1 MLTSEQHRCSNEKRN
16 FSAEFKRESAQLVVD
31 QKYTVADAAKAMDV
45 GLSTMTR
52 WVKQLRDERQGK
64 TPKASPITPEQI
76 EIRKLRKKLQRIEM
90 ENEILKKGGVL
101 RKAVRLR
108 YAFIRDNTCCWPVR
122 LLCRV
127 LDVHPSGFYAWLQQP
142 HSQRH
147 QADLRLTGQI
157 KQFWLESGCVYGYRK
172 IHLDLRDSGQQCG
185 VNRVWR
191 LMKRVGIKAQVGYR
205 SPRARK
211 GEASIMSPNRLQRQF
226 NPDAPDERW
235 VTDITY
241 IRTHE
246 GWLYL
251 AVVVDLFSRKI
262 IGWSMQSRMTKDI
275 VLNALLMAVWRRN
288 PEKQVLVHSDQGSQY
303 TSHEWQSFLK
313 SHGLE
318 GSMSRRGN
326 CHDNAVAESFF
337 QLLKRERI
345 KKKIYGMREEA
356 RSDIF
361 DYIEMFYNSKRRHGS
376 SEQMSPTEYENQY
389 YQRLGSV

>member
-1 MLTSEQHRCSNEKRN
+1 MSGKRYPE
-16 FSAEFKRESAQLVVD
+16 EFKIEAVKQVVD
-31 QKYTVADAAKAMDV
+31 RGYSVASVATRLDITTHSLYAWIKKYGPDSSANKEQSDAQAEIRRLQKELKRVT
-45 GLSTMTR
+45 
-52 WVKQLRDERQGK
+52 DERD
-64 TPKASPITPEQI
+64 IF
-76 EIRKLRKKLQRIEM
+76 KKSR
-90 ENEILKKGGVL
+90 GVL

-211 GEASIMSPNRLQRQF
+211 GEASIVSPNRLQRQF
-226 NPDAPDERW
+226 NPDAPDKRW

-262 IGWSMQSRMTKDI
+262 IGWSMQSRMTKVI

-288 PEKQVLVHSDQGSQY
+288 PQKQVLVHSDQGSQY

-345 KKKIYGMREEA
+345 KKKIYGTREEA

-376 SEQMSPTEYENQY
+376 SDQMSPTEYENQY

>member
-1 MLTSEQHRCSNEKRN
+1 MSGKRYPE
-16 FSAEFKRESAQLVVD
+16 EFKIEAVKQVVD
-31 QKYTVADAAKAMDV
+31 RGYSVSSVATRLDITTHSLYAWIKKYGPDSSTHKEQSDAQAEIRRLQKELKRVT
-45 GLSTMTR
+45 
-52 WVKQLRDERQGK
+52 DERD
-64 TPKASPITPEQI
+64 IF
-76 EIRKLRKKLQRIEM
+76 KKSR
-90 ENEILKKGGVL
+90 GVL
-101 RKAVRLR
+101 RKTVRLR
-108 YAFIRDNTCCWPVR
+108 YAFIRDNARCWPVR

-147 QADLRLTGQI
+147 RADLRLTGQI

-211 GEASIMSPNRLQRQF
+211 GEASIVSPNRLQRQF

-288 PEKQVLVHSDQGSQY
+288 PQKQVLVHSDQGSQY

-345 KKKIYGMREEA
+345 KKKIYGTREEA

-376 SEQMSPTEYENQY
+376 SDQMSPTEYENQY

>member
-1 MLTSEQHRCSNEKRN
+1 MSGKRYPE
-16 FSAEFKRESAQLVVD
+16 EFKIEAVKQVVD
-31 QKYTVADAAKAMDV
+31 RGYSVASVATRLDITTHSLYAWIKKYGPDSSTNKEQSDAQTEIRRLQKELKRVT
-45 GLSTMTR
+45 
-52 WVKQLRDERQGK
+52 DERD
-64 TPKASPITPEQI
+64 IF
-76 EIRKLRKKLQRIEM
+76 KKSR
-90 ENEILKKGGVL
+90 GVL
-101 RKAVRLR
+101 RKTVRLR
-108 YAFIRDNTCCWPVR
+108 YAFIRDNTCFWPVR

-127 LDVHPSGFYAWLQQP
+127 LNVHPSAFYSWLQQP

-211 GEASIMSPNRLQRQF
+211 GEVSIVSPNRLQRQF

-288 PEKQVLVHSDQGSQY
+288 PQKQVLVHSDQGSQY

-345 KKKIYGMREEA
+345 KKKIYGTREEA

-361 DYIEMFYNSKRRHGS
+361 DYIEMFYNSRRRHGS
-376 SEQMSPTEYENQY
+376 SDQMSPSEYENQY

>member
-1 MLTSEQHRCSNEKRN
+1 MSGKRYPE
-16 FSAEFKRESAQLVVD
+16 EFKIEA
-31 QKYTVADAAKAMDV
+31 
-45 GLSTMTR
+45 
-52 WVKQLRDERQGK
+52 VKQVIDRGHSVSSVATRLDITTHSLYAWIKKYGPDSSTNKEQSDAQAEIRRLQKELKRVTDERD
-64 TPKASPITPEQI
+64 IF
-76 EIRKLRKKLQRIEM
+76 KKSR
-90 ENEILKKGGVL
+90 GVL

-108 YAFIRDNTCCWPVR
+108 YAFIRDNSRCWPVR

-127 LDVHPSGFYAWLQQP
+127 LDVHPSGFYAWFKQP
-142 HSQRH
+142 YSQRH
-147 QADLRLTGQI
+147 QVDLRLTGQI

-191 LMKRVGIKAQVGYR
+191 LMNRAGIKAQVGYR

-211 GEASIMSPNRLQRQF
+211 GEASIVSPNRLQRQF
-226 NPDAPDERW
+226 NPDAPDKRW

-241 IRTHE
+241 IRTYE

-275 VLNALLMAVWRRN
+275 VLNAPLMAVWRRN
-288 PEKQVLVHSDQGSQY
+288 PQKQVLVHSDQGSQY

-345 KKKIYGMREEA
+345 KKKIYGTREEA

-376 SEQMSPTEYENQY
+376 SNQMSPTEYENQY

>member
-1 MLTSEQHRCSNEKRN
+1 GKRYPE
-16 FSAEFKRESAQLVVD
+16 EFKIEAVKQVVD
-31 QKYTVADAAKAMDV
+31 RGYSVASVATRLDITTHSLYAWIKKYGPDSSANKEQSDAQAEIRRLQKELKRVT
-45 GLSTMTR
+45 
-52 WVKQLRDERQGK
+52 DERD
-64 TPKASPITPEQI
+64 IF
-76 EIRKLRKKLQRIEM
+76 KKSR
-90 ENEILKKGGVL
+90 GVL

-211 GEASIMSPNRLQRQF
+211 GEASIVSPNRLQRQF
-226 NPDAPDERW
+226 NPDAPDKRW

-288 PEKQVLVHSDQGSQY
+288 PQKQVLVHSDQGSQY

-345 KKKIYGMREEA
+345 KKKIYGTREEA

-376 SEQMSPTEYENQY
+376 SDQMSPTEYENQY
-389 YQRLGSV
+389 YQRL